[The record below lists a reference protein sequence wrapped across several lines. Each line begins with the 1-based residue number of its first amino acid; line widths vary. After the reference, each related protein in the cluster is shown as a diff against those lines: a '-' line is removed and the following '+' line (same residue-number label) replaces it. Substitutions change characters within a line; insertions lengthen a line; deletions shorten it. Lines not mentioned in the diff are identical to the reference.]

1 MRRMGTC
8 AKYDEKT
15 SLKTIV
21 YQAGTHPKR
30 QTDRQIGK
38 QIGRQDRTR
47 QDRQIYNLL
56 HENEHCIKDQ
66 TFCRLHGAQDGMV
79 VLKYRNTHHV
89 IPAVR
94 PFYSSLADLGGSGHG
109 PKSSLAIDFDPPP
122 TKKYT

>member
-1 MRRMGTC
+1 MMRKPASRL
-8 AKYDEKT
+8 Y
-15 SLKTIV
+15 IV

-38 QIGRQDRTR
+38 QTGRQDRTR